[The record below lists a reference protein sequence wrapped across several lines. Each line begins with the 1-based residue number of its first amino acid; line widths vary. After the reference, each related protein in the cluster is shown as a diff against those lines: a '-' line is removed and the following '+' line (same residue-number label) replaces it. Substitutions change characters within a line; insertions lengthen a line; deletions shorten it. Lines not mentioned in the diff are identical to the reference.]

1 MLKKVLIPLVALLV
15 IGGGAYFFFLKP
27 KPEEPAKKVHGV
39 LLAMQPEFLLN
50 LNDGHM
56 AKFTVTLLLN
66 DKDEAA
72 VEIAAAAGGGHG
84 AGGGEAV
91 SHPQDGLIRSIIT
104 DHVNEASSQ
113 QFKNPKQRREILKDI
128 RKQIDDDTDA
138 EVERVLV
145 TDVVVD

>member
-1 MLKKVLIPLVALLV
+1 MLKKVLIPIVALLV
-15 IGGGAYFFFLKP
+15 IGGGAYFFLLKP
-27 KPEEPAKKVHGV
+27 KPAEPAKKVHGV

-72 VEIAAAAGGGHG
+72 VEIAAAAGGEGHG
-84 AGGGEAV
+84 GGDAV
-91 SHPQDGLIRSIIT
+91 THPQDGLIRSIIT

-113 QFKNPKQRREILKDI
+113 QFKNPKQRRDILKDI